1 LLPQV
6 AVHFAQVLQTRE
18 FGNLLRRQRLPNSY
32 ATLRTFV
39 ASDPLF
45 KAVKS
50 PAPGV
55 VEEDA
60 ADDLGEALRSG

>member
-1 LLPQV
+1 L
-6 AVHFAQVLQTRE
+6 H
-18 FGNLLRRQRLPNSY
+18 
-32 ATLRTFV
+32 TFV

-60 ADDLGEALRSG
+60 ANDLGEALRSG